1 MKKVLMICGLLL
13 GVITFAQAQDGG
25 GRKMQT
31 PEERATK
38 RTEQLT
44 KKLNLTADQQTK
56 VKAIF
61 LDQATAMSKLREEN
75 KGDRDGA
82 MAKMKA
88 AGEDTDAKLGAVLTD
103 DQKKT
108 YEEMKANMKKRGPG
122 GPDRKGPADGGG
134 RR

>member
-25 GRKMQT
+25 DRKMHT

-61 LDQATAMSKLREEN
+61 LDQATAMSKVREEN
-75 KGDRDGA
+75 KGDRDA
-82 MAKMKA
+82 VMAKMKA
-88 AGEDTDAKLGAVLTD
+88 AGEETDAKVGAVLTD

-108 YEEMKANMKKRGPG
+108 YEEMKANMKKRGMG
-122 GPDRKGPADGGG
+122 GPDRKGPAGGGG